1 MNAIDIYAIKY
12 CRQLSLKLIVH
23 RMLTSLWMVNECVLW
38 CVYSHCE
45 LETQSF
51 YFLQITDELIWED
64 FLSDFK
70 IPQDCSNGTQ
80 ALKFIYVR

>member
-1 MNAIDIYAIKY
+1 MCVVMCVFSID
-12 CRQLSLKLIVH
+12 LG
-23 RMLTSLWMVNECVLW
+23 T
-38 CVYSHCE
+38 E